1 MIWVHFAQR
10 FIYLKN
16 TYVSGLLNQSDRET
30 LGKIAP
36 YNVETLRVDDLS
48 LFEA

>member
-10 FIYLKN
+10 LIRSKN
-16 TYVSGLLNQSDRET
+16 AYVSGLLNRSVCET